1 LIELRLQGS
10 SFSADLQFS
19 ALPPTTDIG
28 QHRHHVGKVPTCDI
42 EDARRSKE
50 KPPKGG
56 SSIRRMIVDHAA
68 INADFDFRRNAMKPT
83 PAKPRIIIAQV
94 EGSGTGATLVI
105 SHVPTATGL
114 ASTPQY
120 TVPVLPVAANVV
132 PAVSERERLP
142 ENVSPGTKAG
152 PFPKYIKFELHRL
165 TPQSNAKLKFVLPK
179 LNVEALKT
187 EAFSDAGG
195 SELNGS
201 ANVRMCG
208 FKNCVVPILIDP
220 VPVTMA

>member
-114 ASTPQY
+114 A
-120 TVPVLPVAANVV
+120 NVV